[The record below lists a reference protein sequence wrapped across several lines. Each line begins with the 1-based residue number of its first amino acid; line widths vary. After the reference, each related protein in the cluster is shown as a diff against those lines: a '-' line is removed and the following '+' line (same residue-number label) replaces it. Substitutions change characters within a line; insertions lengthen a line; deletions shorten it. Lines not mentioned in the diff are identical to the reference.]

1 MDLTVCPY
9 APVLKMSSSVN
20 REVSYAYLH
29 PSYLNH
35 GLVWKISEKAE
46 EKAKKIS
53 QHAGIG
59 IKSGLKVLK
68 DYFWPLADKKCYIL
82 IVTAV
87 YTLQS
92 N

>member
-1 MDLTVCPY
+1 
-9 APVLKMSSSVN
+9 MSSSVN
-20 REVSYAYLH
+20 REVSYAYVH

-35 GLVWKISEKAE
+35 GLVWKISEKGSRE
-46 EKAKKIS
+46 RKKIL
-53 QHAGIG
+53 QHAGKD